1 MSGVWHKT
9 LVYLGLVEEPDD
21 IEELPERAVAGARE
35 PARTPRAR
43 RHDVVDVTEDRTE
56 RGASNVRPLRLADS
70 GNPHVRSVPPEEIHV
85 TIVRVEQFE
94 DVEQIGARYRSGQPV
109 LFDLSR
115 VETPV
120 ARRVLDFVSGVT
132 YALQGKLSPAGNRA
146 FLLVPEGVELPP
158 RERERLASLG
168 YGGDQ

>member
-9 LVYLGLVEEPDD
+9 LVYLGLVEEP
-21 IEELPERAVAGARE
+21 EELEEVPERAAAGARRAA
-35 PARTPRAR
+35 PAAERPET
-43 RHDVVDVTEDRTE
+43 VDVTD
-56 RGASNVRPLRLADS
+56 GHASNVRPLRPAEA
-70 GNPHVRSVPPEEIHV
+70 GVPHVRSVPADEIHV

-94 DVEQIGARYRSGQPV
+94 DVEQIGARYRTGQPV

-132 YALQGKLSPAGNRA
+132 YALRGRLAPAATRA
-146 FLLVPEGVELPP
+146 FLLVPEGLELPA
-158 RERERLASLG
+158 RERERLLSLG
-168 YGGDQ
+168 YGGAS